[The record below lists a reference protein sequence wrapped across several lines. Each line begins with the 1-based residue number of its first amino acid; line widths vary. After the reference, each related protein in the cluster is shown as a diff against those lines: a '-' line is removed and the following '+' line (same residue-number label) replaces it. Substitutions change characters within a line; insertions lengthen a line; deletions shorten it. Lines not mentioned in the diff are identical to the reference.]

1 MLRVNS
7 ISNVNNTLK
16 SNISFKAGVQTN
28 YGVKVTNDNLVEN
41 GIFTGF
47 VGVLKDSPFFRQEQ
61 VSSRAESIKKGLNET
76 NLNNKKL
83 DLVA

>member
-28 YGVKVTNDNLVEN
+28 YRVQEETGSNLVDQS
-41 GIFTGF
+41 ILTGF
-47 VGVLKDSPFFRQEQ
+47 VGVIKNSPLFNFNQSQ
-61 VSSRAESIKKGLNET
+61 INSRAESIKNGMDET
-76 NLNNKKL
+76 KKI
-83 DLVA
+83 DMVA

>member
-1 MLRVNS
+1 MLRINS

-47 VGVLKDSPFFRQEQ
+47 VGVLKDSPLFKQE
-61 VSSRAESIKKGLNET
+61 VSSRAESIKQGLDGA
-76 NLNNKKL
+76 NLNNGQKL
-83 DLVA
+83 DMIA

>member
-28 YGVKVTNDNLVEN
+28 YGIQEQAGNLVDQ
-41 GIFTGF
+41 GILTGF
-47 VGVLKDSPFFRQEQ
+47 VGVIKDSPLFNFAQIN
-61 VSSRAESIKKGLNET
+61 SRAESIKNGMDET
-76 NLNNKKL
+76 KKL
-83 DLVA
+83 DMFA

>member
-28 YGVKVTNDNLVEN
+28 YGVQEKTSNLVDQ
-41 GIFTGF
+41 GILTGF
-47 VGVLKDSPFFRQEQ
+47 VGVLKDSPLFNFNE
-61 VSSRAESIKKGLNET
+61 VNSRAESIRNGINET
-76 NLNNKKL
+76 KKI
-83 DLVA
+83 DMIA